1 MLSRLSCRGGKFR
14 TAGRTNTVLGCV
26 GLGPINFV
34 EQGAAAAFDCDRGN
48 RQRWSVDIGYAGEES
63 RRCNG
68 VRRIFLALGQIDER
82 SDRRRIRHGDSR
94 LIRVEYAD
102 LDRYRRRTD
111 IGGQRDYEVLARQ
124 LSGFKESEVGFL
136 LAKIPL
142 DIAV

>member
-1 MLSRLSCRGGKFR
+1 MPKNAALL
-14 TAGRTNTVLGCV
+14 VLGASPERWGVV
-26 GLGPINFV
+26 GP
-34 EQGAAAAFDCDRGN
+34 AAAFDCDRGN
-48 RQRWSVDIGYAGEES
+48 RQRGSVDIGYAGEES

-111 IGGQRDYEVLARQ
+111 IG
-124 LSGFKESEVGFL
+124 
-136 LAKIPL
+136 
-142 DIAV
+142 